1 MKRMVMGVAFGL
13 ALLALPQA
21 ARAQQHHEHAAP
33 KAAAKAHMENPA
45 RTVIGARA
53 ELKLTD
59 DQVKKLEAIA
69 LRMDAHH
76 KSMSGGHGASAHG
89 AGAHGADKHEMGK
102 SENQIHKDFFAIF
115 TEDQLVEVKKVMAA
129 HHAGMHPKKD

>member
-1 MKRMVMGVAFGL
+1 MKRTVLGMGLGL

-21 ARAQQHHEHAAP
+21 ARAQHHDHAAAP
-33 KAAAKAHMENPA
+33 KAAAKAHTDNPA
-45 RTVIGARA
+45 RTLIAARA

-76 KSMSGGHGASAHG
+76 KSMSGAHG
-89 AGAHGADKHEMGK
+89 AGAHGGAAKHEMGK
-102 SENQIHKDFFAIF
+102 GENQIHKDFLAIF
-115 TEDQLVEVKKVMAA
+115 TEDQLVKVKEVMAA